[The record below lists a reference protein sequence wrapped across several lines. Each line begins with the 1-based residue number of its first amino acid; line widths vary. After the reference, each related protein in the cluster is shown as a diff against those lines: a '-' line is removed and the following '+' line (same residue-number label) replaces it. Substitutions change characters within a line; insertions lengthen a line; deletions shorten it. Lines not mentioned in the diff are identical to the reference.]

1 MQQSSSR
8 QSSRVAETTRVD
20 SVSVRDTLRIE
31 MRGDTVWSIRTVWR
45 ERLRHDTTEIRD
57 TLWRSNTR
65 IETEEKRVVD
75 WRGVVGIALPL
86 GAVTAL
92 VIIRIT
98 RKRNR
103 YAKF

>member
-1 MQQSSSR
+1 M
-8 QSSRVAETTRVD
+8 
-20 SVSVRDTLRIE
+20 SVRDTLRIE
-31 MRGDTVWSIRTVWR
+31 VHGDTVWSIRTVWR

-57 TLWRSNTR
+57 TLWCSNTR